1 MGLGRGTMQGMEREP
16 GTGAVIAQGNLDH
29 LEELKR
35 ALLRGGVAAELVRPP
50 KEQCGT

>member
-1 MGLGRGTMQGMEREP
+1 MQPEP
-16 GTGAVIAQGNLDH
+16 GAGAVIAQGNLDH

-35 ALLRGGVAAELVRPP
+35 ALSRGGVAAQLVRPP